1 MRMII
6 LYLPSGGFCVIK
18 MKLFIPAENSGNV
31 QGKTEVLGLGR
42 VIGGCSRQLD
52 TWPMKNRY

>member
-1 MRMII
+1 MRMI
-6 LYLPSGGFCVIK
+6 LYLAYGGFCGIK
-18 MKLFIPAENSGNV
+18 MKLFIPEKISRNV